1 MAVHDRGFCVGHL
14 VQVQAVSFFAVIFFA
29 KNISA
34 CLLVKK
40 NFFVGVGGRNYFMY
54 F

>member
-1 MAVHDRGFCVGHL
+1 MKAV
-14 VQVQAVSFFAVIFFA
+14 QFFAVFFFA
-29 KNISA
+29 KNIVA

-40 NFFVGVGGRNYFMY
+40 NFFVGVGGRYSFMY